1 MGADARAD
9 ARAAWCAVA
18 VGWHDSYPIGWNAT
32 FDLVREQDELDVRV
46 VVDRSVVE
54 IFVAG
59 GRVAGLMATRT
70 PNSTL
75 ATAVHLFA
83 PAEALVASLDI
94 WSMGCGW
101 NETGRSLGH

>member
-1 MGADARAD
+1 MRG
-9 ARAAWCAVA
+9 
-18 VGWHDSYPIGWNAT
+18 
-32 FDLVREQDELDVRV
+32 EDELDVRL

-70 PNSTL
+70 PNATL
-75 ATAVHLFA
+75 ATAVHVFA
-83 PAEALVASLDI
+83 PAFAPAGALVASLDI

-101 NETGRSLGH
+101 NETSHSH